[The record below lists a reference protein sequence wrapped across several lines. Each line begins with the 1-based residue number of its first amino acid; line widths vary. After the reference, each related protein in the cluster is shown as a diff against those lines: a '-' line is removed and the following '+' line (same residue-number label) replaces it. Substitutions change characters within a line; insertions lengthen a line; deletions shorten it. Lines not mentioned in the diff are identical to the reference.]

1 LYYQKNAPLLN
12 LKETTM
18 KSLLDSLKMWQKFAS
33 IGLLVL
39 AVFGLPFTFYLK
51 VVTSDVNVAELGQ
64 MGSRVIPPAS
74 KLMQSIQRHRGA
86 NAALLSGNTSMQT
99 ARDTASK
106 DVDAALDALLAIVKT
121 SPALKIEENATQL
134 KQHWSSLVSERDR
147 LTAKES
153 TSRHTALIKEIFAFL
168 DITMDNSGL
177 TLSPDAAAYFLM
189 NITSDTLLSTIE
201 NLGQVRAAGTVAF
214 TKKSLS
220 QQERGEITATLY
232 SLRSKIERNKLQ
244 YNRLITNAPN
254 YKELLNS
261 KVQEAEAK
269 AIEINALAIEKILDS
284 EKIDYDPQV
293 FFQKISNVI
302 DMHYD
307 LENMMVKEIDKRTEF
322 LAVAARANRKSTIAI
337 CLLLL
342 AAITVLSWH
351 IIRGIIRQVGQ
362 EPKEVAEFAS
372 EIAKGNYHASIALR
386 DGDSNSIAASLQVML
401 DNIKSRTEEAAR
413 TASETLRIKIALD
426 NVATNVM
433 IADTDR
439 NIIYMNK
446 SIVSML
452 STAEAD
458 VRKALPNFNVSKLMG
473 SNIDQFHKNPAHQK
487 NLLASFNSNH
497 KAQIKVGVRTF
508 TLSANPVLND
518 EGVRLGSVVEWADI
532 TDQLIAQET
541 VAALASENMRVKI
554 ALDNVATNV
563 MIADTDRNIIYM
575 NKSIV
580 EMLTKA
586 EADVRKA
593 LPNFSVSKLLGGNID
608 QFHKNP
614 AHQQHLLGTFTSNH
628 KAQIVVGVRTFTLSA
643 NPVIDSHGVRLGS
656 VVEWADVTDQLLAQ
670 RAAEQLAAENMRI
683 KIALDGCA
691 TNVMIADNDRNI
703 IYANRSV
710 VDMLSNA
717 EADMR
722 KVLPNFSASRLI
734 GSNIDQFHKNPAHQ
748 KNLLAT
754 FTSNYKAQ
762 IVVGVRTFALSANP
776 VMNSN
781 GDRLGSVVE
790 WLDRT
795 AEVAVEKEVGNIVEG
810 AVNGNFTNRIVE
822 EGKTGFFATLSAD
835 INRLMETS
843 DVGLNDVLRVLGA
856 LAKGDLTESIDKDYA
871 GTFGALKDA
880 SNDTVDKLTQIVTD
894 VINATDALSNASE
907 QVSATSQALSQAAS
921 EQAASVEETSASI
934 EQMAA
939 GINQN
944 AENAK
949 VTDGIAGKASKEA
962 IEGGSAVK
970 QTVSAMKEI
979 ASKIGIIDDIAYQT
993 NMLAL
998 NAAIEAARA
1007 GEHGKGFAV
1016 VAAEVRKLAERSQIA
1031 AKEIGDLAGGSVKT
1045 AERAG
1050 ELIDEIVPG
1059 IGRTSDLVQ
1068 EIAAASQEQSA
1079 GVGQI
1084 NNAMNQMNQITQ
1096 QNASSSEELAATA
1109 EEMTS
1114 QAEQLMEL
1122 VGFFNLGQ
1130 GGNARSSGGG
1140 GSNNKPAQRNA
1151 PKRGKAMAGSG
1162 IDNAKFER
1170 F

>member
-1 LYYQKNAPLLN
+1 MFPKKVNRMNIRNLKIASRLSFGFALILILLAVLAYTGLSNMSALDAALVNVVDVNNVKVETISGMRDAQRVVGINARNLILSTDTDEADKFKEKLN
-12 LKETTM
+12 KALDEYSKETT
-18 KSLLDSLKMWQKFAS
+18 KLH
-33 IGLLVL
+33 GL
-39 AVFGLPFTFYLK
+39 
-51 VVTSDVNVAELGQ
+51 
-64 MGSRVIPPAS
+64 I
-74 KLMQSIQRHRGA
+74 KLEKG
-86 NAALLSGNTSMQT
+86 
-99 ARDTASK
+99 K
-106 DVDAALDALLAIVKT
+106 ALLAKIDAAKLEYIPLLERVIRLVQTNKHT
-121 SPALKIEENATQL
+121 EAGALLMKDAAVVATKWQAEMDELKEFQHQVNEQL
-134 KQHWSSLVSERDR
+134 KEQSEKDYSRARSLLIGISVIALALGVLIAWLISRSIVSP
-147 LTAKES
+147 LTQALSVAQAVASGNLSMEIEDQASDES
-153 TSRHTALIKEIFAFL
+153 GQLMGSLK
-168 DITMDNSGL
+168 TMVANLRTRISEAEQ
-177 TLSPDAAAYFLM
+177 AAA
-189 NITSDTLLSTIE
+189 
-201 NLGQVRAAGTVAF
+201 
-214 TKKSLS
+214 
-220 QQERGEITATLY
+220 
-232 SLRSKIERNKLQ
+232 
-244 YNRLITNAPN
+244 
-254 YKELLNS
+254 
-261 KVQEAEAK
+261 
-269 AIEINALAIEKILDS
+269 
-284 EKIDYDPQV
+284 
-293 FFQKISNVI
+293 
-302 DMHYD
+302 
-307 LENMMVKEIDKRTEF
+307 
-322 LAVAARANRKSTIAI
+322 
-337 CLLLL
+337 
-342 AAITVLSWH
+342 
-351 IIRGIIRQVGQ
+351 
-362 EPKEVAEFAS
+362 
-372 EIAKGNYHASIALR
+372 
-386 DGDSNSIAASLQVML
+386 
-401 DNIKSRTEEAAR
+401 
-413 TASETLRIKIALD
+413 ETLRIKIALD
-426 NVATNVM
+426 NVGTNVM

-446 SIVSML
+446 SIVEML
-452 STAEAD
+452 SNAEAD
-458 VRKALPNFNVSKLMG
+458 VRKALPNFSVSKLMG
-473 SNIDQFHKNPAHQK
+473 ANIDQFHKNPAHQK
-487 NLLASFNSNH
+487 SLLASFSNNH

-508 TLSANPVLND
+508 TLSANPVMN
-518 EGVRLGSVVEWADI
+518 EAGVRLGSVVEWADI

-541 VAALASENMRVKI
+541 AAALASENTRVKI

-586 EADVRKA
+586 ESDVRKA
-593 LPNFSVSKLLGGNID
+593 LPNFSVSKLLGSNID

-614 AHQQHLLGTFTSNH
+614 AHQQHLLATFTTNH
-628 KAQIVVGVRTFTLSA
+628 KAQIVVGVRTFRLSA
-643 NPVIDSHGVRLGS
+643 NPVLDTAGTRLGS
-656 VVEWADVTDQLLAQ
+656 VVEWADVTDQLVAEQ
-670 RAAEQLAAENMRI
+670 AAEQLASENTRI

-703 IYANRSV
+703 IYANKSV

-717 EADMR
+717 EADLR
-722 KVLPNFSASRLI
+722 KVLPNFSASRLL
-734 GSNIDQFHKNPAHQ
+734 GTNIDQFHKNPAHQ

-754 FTSNYKAQ
+754 FTSNYRAQ

-776 VMNSN
+776 VINSN

-790 WLDRT
+790 WLDRS
-795 AEVAVEKEVGNIVEG
+795 AEVAVEKEVGNIVEQ
-810 AVNGNFTNRIVE
+810 AVNGNFTTRLVE
-822 EGKTGFFATLSAD
+822 EGKTGFFAKLSSD

-843 DVGLNDVLRVLGA
+843 DQGLNEVLRVLGA
-856 LAKGDLTESIDKDYA
+856 LAKGDLTETIEKDYQ
-871 GTFGALKDA
+871 GTFGALKEA
-880 SNDTVDKLTQIVTD
+880 SNETVDKLSQIVTD

-962 IEGGSAVK
+962 IEGGDAVK
-970 QTVSAMKEI
+970 RTVSAMKEI

-1084 NNAMNQMNQITQ
+1084 NTAMNQMNQITQ

-1130 GGNARSSGGG
+1130 QGKSSRQGGHEAKSSKRQ
-1140 GSNNKPAQRNA
+1140 SA
-1151 PKRGKAMAGSG
+1151 PKHSKTVANTGF
-1162 IDNAKFER
+1162 DDAKFER

>member
-1 LYYQKNAPLLN
+1 
-12 LKETTM
+12 M
-18 KSLLDSLKMWQKFAS
+18 KSLLNSVKMWQKFS
-33 IGLLVL
+33 LIG
-39 AVFGLPFTFYLK
+39 VFVVALFSLPFYFYLISIN
-51 VVTSDVNVAELGQ
+51 SDVDSAKTEQ
-64 MGSRVIPPAS
+64 MGAAVLPNAV
-74 KLMQSIQRHRGA
+74 KLIQTLQQHRGLSGA
-86 NAALLSGNTSMQT
+86 VLGGNASFKPARETAAQSVNAAFESVLSSEK
-99 ARDTASK
+99 SF
-106 DVDAALDALLAIVKT
+106 
-121 SPALKIEENATQL
+121 PALNLGDKLIQI
-134 KQHWSSLVSERDR
+134 KQQWSTLYVDKDSV
-147 LTAKES
+147 TGVES
-153 TSRHTALIKEIFAFL
+153 NLRHTALIKQMLEFL
-168 DITMDNSGL
+168 DDLMDVSGL
-177 TLSPDAAAYFLM
+177 TLSPDGASFFLM
-189 NITSDTLLSTIE
+189 SMASNTVLGLNED
-201 NLGQVRAAGTVAF
+201 LGQSRAAGALAL
-214 TKKSLS
+214 TKKQLS
-220 QQERGEITATLY
+220 TNEQASIIALQFKIRT
-232 SLRSKIERNKLQ
+232 KIEKNKLMFS
-244 YNRLITNAPN
+244 RLLKVAPE
-254 YKELLNS
+254 YRETLGASLQKQDLLGL
-261 KVQEAEAK
+261 EAVK
-269 AIEINALAIEKILDS
+269 LIQEKILDN
-284 EKIDYDPQV
+284 EKLDYDAQS
-293 FFQKISNVI
+293 FFQKLSVSI
-302 DMHYD
+302 DGYYEFEKMLTD
-307 LENMMVKEIDKRTEF
+307 SLLKTTELRF
-322 LAVAARANRKSTIAI
+322 HQKKFDRMFTVGI
-337 CLLLL
+337 CLFLLLL
-342 AAITVLSWH
+342 VTFLSWYM
-351 IIRGIIRQVGQ
+351 IKSVIRQVGQ
-362 EPKEVAEFAS
+362 EPADVVDFAAQVAG
-372 EIAKGNYHASIALR
+372 GNYAASIALQR
-386 DGDSNSIAASLQVML
+386 NDTTSIAANLQVMV
-401 DNIKSRTEEAAR
+401 DNIRSRIDASEKTAA
-413 TASETLRIKIALD
+413 ETLRIKIALD
-426 NVATNVM
+426 NVGTNVM

-446 SIVSML
+446 SIVEML
-452 STAEAD
+452 SNAEAD
-458 VRKALPNFNVSKLMG
+458 VRKALPNFSVSKLMG
-473 SNIDQFHKNPAHQK
+473 ANIDQFHKNPAHQK
-487 NLLASFNSNH
+487 SLLASFSNNH

-508 TLSANPVLND
+508 TLSANPVMND
-518 EGVRLGSVVEWADI
+518 AGVRLGSVVEWGDI
-532 TDQLIAQET
+532 TEQLIAQET
-541 VAALASENMRVKI
+541 AAALASENTRVKI

-586 EADVRKA
+586 ESDVRKA
-593 LPNFSVSKLLGGNID
+593 LPNFSVNKLLGSNID

-614 AHQQHLLGTFTSNH
+614 AHQQHLLATFTTNH
-628 KAQIVVGVRTFTLSA
+628 KAQIVVGVRTFRLSA
-643 NPVIDSHGVRLGS
+643 NPVLDTAGTRLGS
-656 VVEWADVTDQLLAQ
+656 VVEWADVTDQLVAEQ
-670 RAAEQLAAENMRI
+670 AAEQLASENTRI

-691 TNVMIADNDRNI
+691 TNVMIADNERNI
-703 IYANRSV
+703 IYANKSV
-710 VDMLSNA
+710 VNMLSNA
-717 EADMR
+717 EADLR
-722 KVLPNFSASRLI
+722 KVLPNFSASRLL
-734 GSNIDQFHKNPAHQ
+734 GTNIDQFHKNPAHQ

-762 IVVGVRTFALSANP
+762 IVVGARTFALSANP
-776 VMNSN
+776 VIN
-781 GDRLGSVVE
+781 GSGERLGSVVE
-790 WLDRT
+790 WLDRS
-795 AEVAVEKEVGNIVEG
+795 AEVAVEKEVANIVEQ
-810 AVNGNFTNRIVE
+810 AVNGNFTTRLVE
-822 EGKTGFFATLSAD
+822 QGKTGFFAKLSGD

-843 DVGLNDVLRVLGA
+843 DQGLNEVLRVLGA
-856 LAKGDLTESIDKDYA
+856 LAKGDLTETIEKDYQ
-871 GTFGALKDA
+871 GTFGALKEA
-880 SNDTVDKLTQIVTD
+880 SNETVDKLSQIVTD

-962 IEGGSAVK
+962 IEGGDAVK
-970 QTVSAMKEI
+970 RTVSAMKEI

-1084 NNAMNQMNQITQ
+1084 NTAMNQMNQITQ

-1130 GGNARSSGGG
+1130 QGKSSRQGGHEAKSSKRQ
-1140 GSNNKPAQRNA
+1140 SA
-1151 PKRGKAMAGSG
+1151 PKHSKTVANTGF
-1162 IDNAKFER
+1162 DDAKFER

>member
-1 LYYQKNAPLLN
+1 
-12 LKETTM
+12 M
-18 KSLLDSLKMWQKFAS
+18 RSLKFRLGLMLCSAL
-33 IGLLVL
+33 GLLVL
-39 AVFGLPFTFYLK
+39 VGSVGMFSNSRQMQASEASAVATTVLRAQMQADMMHDAIRGDVLNALRLAVDVK
-51 VVTSDVNVAELGQ
+51 ASSDERKAIEAELAEHAGVFQ
-64 MGSRVIPPAS
+64 KQLDIVDSLGGDVVRAQ
-74 KLMQSIQRHRGA
+74 LQSLRGDLRAYQTSAQDVVRESFA
-86 NAALLSGNTSMQT
+86 NAAAGKEAWPKFLAQFKSLEDSMEKFGDTIQKL
-99 ARDTASK
+99 ADTAK
-106 DVDAALDALLAIVKT
+106 DTSISQGKRATMWNGIVVAL
-121 SPALKIEENATQL
+121 
-134 KQHWSSLVSERDR
+134 
-147 LTAKES
+147 
-153 TSRHTALIKEIFAFL
+153 
-168 DITMDNSGL
+168 G
-177 TLSPDAAAYFLM
+177 
-189 NITSDTLLSTIE
+189 
-201 NLGQVRAAGTVAF
+201 G
-214 TKKSLS
+214 
-220 QQERGEITATLY
+220 
-232 SLRSKIERNKLQ
+232 
-244 YNRLITNAPN
+244 
-254 YKELLNS
+254 
-261 KVQEAEAK
+261 
-269 AIEINALAIEKILDS
+269 
-284 EKIDYDPQV
+284 
-293 FFQKISNVI
+293 
-302 DMHYD
+302 
-307 LENMMVKEIDKRTEF
+307 
-322 LAVAARANRKSTIAI
+322 
-337 CLLLL
+337 LLL
-342 AAITVLSWH
+342 AFFGVKLMRDIMRELGGEPSDVLH
-351 IIRGIIRQVGQ
+351 FAAQV
-362 EPKEVAEFAS
+362 AT
-372 EIAKGNYHASIALR
+372 
-386 DGDSNSIAASLQVML
+386 GDLSANIELKDNDSSSIAANLMVML
-401 DNIKSRTEEAAR
+401 DNIRDRNIQAERVSNEN
-413 TASETLRIKIALD
+413 LRIKIALD
-426 NVATNVM
+426 NVGTNVM

-446 SIVSML
+446 SIVAML
-452 STAEAD
+452 NTAEAD
-458 VRKALPNFNVSKLMG
+458 VRKALPNFNVSTLMG
-473 SNIDQFHKNPAHQK
+473 SNIDQFHKNPSHQK
-487 NLLASFNSNH
+487 NLLASFNNNH

-508 TLSANPVLND
+508 TLSANPVIN
-518 EGVRLGSVVEWADI
+518 EAGVRLGSVVEWGDI
-532 TDQLIAQET
+532 TDQLIAEET
-541 VAALASENMRVKI
+541 VAALAAENMRVKI

-580 EMLTKA
+580 TMLSTA

-593 LPNFSVSKLLGGNID
+593 LPNFTVSKLLGSNID

-614 AHQQHLLGTFTSNH
+614 AHQQQMLATFTANH
-628 KAQIVVGVRTFTLSA
+628 KAQIMVGGRTFTLSA
-643 NPVIDSHGVRLGS
+643 NPVIDNHGVRLGS
-656 VVEWADVTDQLLAQ
+656 VVEWADVTEQLVAQ
-670 RAAEQLAAENMRI
+670 QAMEQLAAENLRI

-691 TNVMIADNDRNI
+691 TNVMIADNERNI
-703 IYANRSV
+703 IYMNKSV
-710 VDMLSNA
+710 VDMLTVA
-717 EADMR
+717 ESDVR
-722 KVLPNFSASRLI
+722 KVLPNFNVARLM
-734 GSNIDQFHKNPAHQ
+734 GSSIDQSHKNPAHQ

-754 FTSNYKAQ
+754 FTSNHKAQ

-776 VMNSN
+776 VINKD
-781 GDRLGSVVE
+781 GERLGSVVE
-790 WLDRT
+790 WMDRSN
-795 AEVAVEKEVGNIVEG
+795 EVAIEKEVGTIVEG
-810 AVNGNFTNRIVE
+810 AVNGNFTNRISE
-822 EGKTGFFATLSAD
+822 EGKTGFFAKLSAD

-856 LAKGDLTESIDKDYA
+856 LAKGDLTETIDKDYQ

-880 SNDTVDKLTQIVTD
+880 SNDTVDKLSQIVTD

-949 VTDGIAGKASKEA
+949 ITDGIAGKASKEA
-962 IEGGSAVK
+962 VEGGEAVK
-970 QTVSAMKEI
+970 GTVSAMKEI

-1050 ELIDEIVPG
+1050 VLIDEIVPG

-1084 NNAMNQMNQITQ
+1084 NTAMNQMNQITQ

-1130 GGNARSSGGG
+1130 GSRSGGG
-1140 GSNNKPAQRNA
+1140 SSETKSVKRSTG
-1151 PKRGKAMAGSG
+1151 PKRSKAMSGAGTG